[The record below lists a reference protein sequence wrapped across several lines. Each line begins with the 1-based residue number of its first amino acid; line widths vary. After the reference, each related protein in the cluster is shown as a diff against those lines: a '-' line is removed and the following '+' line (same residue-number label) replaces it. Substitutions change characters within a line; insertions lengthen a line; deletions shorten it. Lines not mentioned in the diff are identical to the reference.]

1 MIPVIGSV
9 IASILGSDKVISKG
23 LELIDD
29 AFESDE
35 ERRESKTNAT
45 IALMKAYAPF
55 KIAQRYLALIFT
67 VTYVS
72 TYVLVM
78 VYALQDID
86 TVAITKVVSEFK
98 MDWIMI
104 TIVTFYF
111 GSGMVESFGRTA
123 KKRDAT

>member
-35 ERRESKTNAT
+35 ERRESKTNAK

-86 TVAITKVVSEFK
+86 TDAITKVVSEFK

-104 TIVTFYF
+104 TIVTFYY
-111 GSGMVESFGRTA
+111 GGGLVESIGRG
-123 KKRDAT
+123 KK

>member
-1 MIPVIGSV
+1 MSIL
-9 IASILGSDKVISKG
+9 ATILGSGKVIEKG

-35 ERRESKTNAT
+35 ERRESKTNAK

-78 VYALQDID
+78 AYAIQDID
-86 TVAITKVVSEFK
+86 TDAIANVVNEFK
-98 MDWIMI
+98 MDWIMM

-111 GSGMVESFGRTA
+111 GGGLVESFGRA
-123 KKRDAT
+123 KK